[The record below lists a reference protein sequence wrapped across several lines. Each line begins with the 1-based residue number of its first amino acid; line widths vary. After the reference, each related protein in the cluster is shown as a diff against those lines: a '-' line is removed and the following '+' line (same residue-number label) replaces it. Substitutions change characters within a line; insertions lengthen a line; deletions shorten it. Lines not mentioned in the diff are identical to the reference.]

1 MLLQSNAFFARVR
14 ERDLLGP
21 VLTQSEV
28 DGCNHKLA
36 AFAAAKWGVGWA
48 AYGLATSY
56 HETGH
61 TMQPVKERGS
71 SEYLRRNYDITGRRP
86 DYARQMGN
94 TQPGDGIRYAGRGD
108 VQLTWKVNY
117 ARAER
122 ELGEPLVANPDLAL
136 RPDLSARIMVL
147 GMEQGWFTG
156 RKLAGYAP
164 RSAGRLDRDVYRRMR
179 PIINGTD
186 KADLIAA
193 HADAF
198 EDALINGGW
207 TV

>member
-1 MLLQSNAFFARVR
+1 
-14 ERDLLGP
+14 
-21 VLTQSEV
+21 
-28 DGCNHKLA
+28 
-36 AFAAAKWGVGWA
+36 
-48 AYGLATSY
+48 
-56 HETGH
+56 
-61 TMQPVKERGS
+61 
-71 SEYLRRNYDITGRRP
+71 
-86 DYARQMGN
+86 
-94 TQPGDGIRYAGRGD
+94 
-108 VQLTWKVNY
+108 
-117 ARAER
+117 
-122 ELGEPLVANPDLAL
+122 VANPDLAL

-164 RSAGRLDRDVYRRMR
+164 RSAGRLGRDVYRRMR